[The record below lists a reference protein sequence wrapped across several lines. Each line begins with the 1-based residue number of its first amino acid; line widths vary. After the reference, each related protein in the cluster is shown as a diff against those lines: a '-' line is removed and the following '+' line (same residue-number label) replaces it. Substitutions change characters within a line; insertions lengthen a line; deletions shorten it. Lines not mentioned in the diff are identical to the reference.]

1 MIQDMTVGNPTKLIV
16 KFAIPLLIG
25 NIFQQLYNLSDIV
38 IVGKLLG
45 INALAAVGATAP
57 VFFVFLLIAFG
68 FTGGLTVITAQRFG
82 AKDYKGLRSSVTHS
96 LIASV
101 VLSLF
106 IALSLML
113 SLRPLLRLMNV
124 PSEIME
130 DAYTFMLIL
139 SGSLVMIVFF
149 NLLSGFIRAVGDSKT
164 PLYFLMFSSIVNVAL
179 NLFLIYVCRMGV
191 AGSATGTC
199 IAVTLSVISCILYIE
214 KKFPILH
221 LSKKDWKYN
230 PNFMKEHLYVAI
242 PMALQFAILSLGIL
256 ILQAVCNSFG
266 PSVIAG
272 MTAALR
278 VEQLATQPLL
288 AIGLAMATFSA
299 QNWGAGKFTR
309 VRQGVLYSALM
320 SLGFSTII
328 ALSVRFGGEQIIG
341 IFIRGNNEEVVNI
354 GRQYL
359 DISTL
364 FYFFLGMIFVFRNT
378 LQGIGRSWI
387 PLLAGFV
394 ELVMR
399 SLAAIWL
406 AQQIGYT
413 GLFYAS
419 PIAWLGAGLV
429 VSIGYWLTVRHFS
442 GGRLKA
448 YMHAENYLCNAP
460 AE

>member
-16 KFAIPLLIG
+16 KFALPLLIG

-57 VFFVFLLIAFG
+57 VFYVFLLVAFG
-68 FTGGLTVITAQRFG
+68 FTGGLTVVTAQRFG
-82 AKDYKGLRSSVTHS
+82 AKDYHGLRSSVTHS
-96 LIASV
+96 LIAST
-101 VLSLF
+101 VLSLL
-106 IALSLML
+106 IALSLVV
-113 SLRPLLRLMNV
+113 SLRPLLKIMNV
-124 PSEIME
+124 PQEIMS

-139 SGSLVMIVFF
+139 SGSLIMIVFF

-164 PLYFLMFSSIVNVAL
+164 PLYFLIFSSILNICL
-179 NLFLIYVCRMGV
+179 NLFLIYFCHMGV
-191 AGSATGTC
+191 AGSATGTG
-199 IAVTLSVISCILYIE
+199 IAVTASVAACIWYIS
-214 KKFPILH
+214 KRFPILH
-221 LSKKDWKYN
+221 LSKTDWKFN
-230 PNFMKEHLYVAI
+230 PAFMKEHLYIAV
-242 PMALQFAILSLGIL
+242 PMALQFAVLSLGIL

-266 PSVIAG
+266 PTIIAG

-288 AIGLAMATFSA
+288 AIGLAMATFAA

-309 VRQGVLYSALM
+309 VRQGVRYSALM
-320 SLGFSTII
+320 SLGFSIAI
-328 ALSVRFGGEQIIG
+328 ALLVRFGGEQIIG
-341 IFIRGNNEEVVNI
+341 IFIRGNKEDVINI

-359 DISTL
+359 DVSTL

-378 LQGIGRSWI
+378 LQGMGRSWI

-406 AQQIGYT
+406 AHIIGYP

-429 VSIGYWLTVRHFS
+429 VTIGYWLTVRHFS